1 MNVDTVSNTL
11 VLSSKKQ
18 DQKIHHSYS
27 IGFNVHPRVSS
38 PTKCCHVDSLRSDDD
53 GDGGL
58 VWYLPQVLV
67 PVTSDAQRKLQLV
80 HNSTFRINSTPKFYS
95 IMAPLQSILGI
106 LALATAASTAFTSTA
121 PILQRRTSLYQSG
134 PDKGGGSAIATPA
147 TKQVTTTVTKQ
158 KQKSEQKQKAKPSE
172 PDLRNEED
180 FEDAPMFRLF
190 LIGDESYEQEHV
202 VTRIFEIV
210 EDCSEDEAAR
220 IFKSAYQ
227 SGEAFLGK
235 YPKEIAETYAE
246 QLTRSDPII
255 YADVRDD
262 DDKTKKN

>member
-1 MNVDTVSNTL
+1 MAPAPPPSLSLVQKAFFDAWNSFGGWPWCVSVCVCVGCALRFDWMVPSISFDTIIL
-11 VLSSKKQ
+11 FFEHQHQHL
-18 DQKIHHSYS
+18 
-27 IGFNVHPRVSS
+27 
-38 PTKCCHVDSLRSDDD
+38 
-53 GDGGL
+53 
-58 VWYLPQVLV
+58 
-67 PVTSDAQRKLQLV
+67 
-80 HNSTFRINSTPKFYS
+80 S
-95 IMAPLQSILGI
+95 IMAPLQTILSILVLPVI
-106 LALATAASTAFTSTA
+106 ATSFTPTHF
-121 PILQRRTSLYQSG
+121 LQRRNCHFSPLYQSG

-158 KQKSEQKQKAKPSE
+158 KSEQKQKQKAKPSD

-202 VTRIFEIV
+202 VTRVFEVV

-220 IFKSAYQ
+220 LFKSAYQ
-227 SGEAFLGK
+227 TGEAFLGK

-255 YADVRDD
+255 YADVRSD

>member
-1 MNVDTVSNTL
+1 
-11 VLSSKKQ
+11 
-18 DQKIHHSYS
+18 
-27 IGFNVHPRVSS
+27 
-38 PTKCCHVDSLRSDDD
+38 
-53 GDGGL
+53 
-58 VWYLPQVLV
+58 
-67 PVTSDAQRKLQLV
+67 
-80 HNSTFRINSTPKFYS
+80 
-95 IMAPLQSILGI
+95 MAPIPTILSI
-106 LALATAASTAFTSTA
+106 LALTTATATAFTPTT
-121 PILQRRTSLYQSG
+121 PILQRRTFHLSPLHQSG

-158 KQKSEQKQKAKPSE
+158 KQKSEQKQKAKPSD

-190 LIGDESYEQEHV
+190 LIGDEGYEQEHV

-262 DDKTKKN
+262 DDKKKKN